1 MLLLKVLKVL
11 DNVISLAYMTKSN
24 MLLASEKS
32 FVYLINKNIKGLGEV
47 DKYVNW
53 LLIFIHLCYNSIY

>member
-32 FVYLINKNIKGLGEV
+32 FVYLINKSIKGLGEV

-53 LLIFIHLCYNSIY
+53 LLIFIHLCYNYIY